1 MSNNNM
7 VYIRTDKNGT
17 KIYHDYTC
25 PRCGGA
31 GGADQWI
38 YTGWTCYECGG
49 TGRVS
54 NPQIIKDDKYHKC
67 HEKRHPG
74 HIDCALDSLAHRMS
88 RHELP
93 KQEHQPPAVKR
104 RKREQVHDSEV
115 CREHDHEI

>member
-49 TGRVS
+49 TG
-54 NPQIIKDDKYHKC
+54 
-67 HEKRHPG
+67 
-74 HIDCALDSLAHRMS
+74 
-88 RHELP
+88 
-93 KQEHQPPAVKR
+93 
-104 RKREQVHDSEV
+104 
-115 CREHDHEI
+115 